1 MDEFDRI
8 KEIKK
13 LVYECE
19 KNSKDVVKIRV
30 DGNKE
35 KIKIN

>member
-1 MDEFDRI
+1 
-8 KEIKK
+8 
-13 LVYECE
+13 VYECE

-35 KIKIN
+35 KIKINWK